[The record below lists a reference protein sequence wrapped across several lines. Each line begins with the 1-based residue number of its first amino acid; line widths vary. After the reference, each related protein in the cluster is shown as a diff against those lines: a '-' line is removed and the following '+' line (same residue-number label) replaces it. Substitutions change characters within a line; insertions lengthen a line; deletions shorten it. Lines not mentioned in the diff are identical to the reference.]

1 MADTVTAVVVDGD
14 VEIVAVRVTSAVA
27 DLDMVDALA
36 RLQLAAQRVGWS
48 LRLRDPSASLCE
60 LLVLLGLGAQLGRE
74 AEGGEQ
80 VGVEEVVEPGDPPA

>member
-14 VEIVAVRVTSAVA
+14 VEIVAVRVTCAA
-27 DLDMVDALA
+27 PDLDVVDALA

-48 LRLRDPSASLCE
+48 LRLRDPSAALCE
-60 LLVLLGLGAQLGRE
+60 LLDLVGLGAQLGRE

-80 VGVEEVVEPGDPPA
+80 VGVEDVVEPGDPRT